1 MTEPESPASVAPE
14 GPIAAPSLD
23 GAVAWLNVA
32 APISLP
38 QLRGKI
44 VVLDFWTYG
53 CVNCM
58 HILRD
63 LKTLEQRFP
72 DELVVIGVHS
82 PKFTNEKDTEN
93 LKRILVRYE
102 IEHPVANDAGHEIW
116 RRYGV
121 QAWPTRVIIDPAGNI
136 VGTALGEG
144 NLEGFIS
151 AIRTVVRVFDERG
164 ELDRT
169 PLLLDLERSRHA
181 DRALLYPGKVLADHA
196 SGRLFIADS
205 NHNRIVVASIGVASG
220 HDVASGFLGA
230 EASAKA
236 ASRTRS
242 TLLETIGSGLPGDND
257 GIFSQARFYRPQG
270 LVLSQ
275 DNELYVADTE
285 NHQIRVVD
293 FQARAVHTVAGTGKQ
308 GAWSGEG
315 GEAMRIDLN
324 SPWDLA
330 LKPGILIVAMA
341 GPHQIWVVDLLHDR
355 AYPYAGTGEEARKD
369 GPVNTATFAQPS
381 GLALDGNTLY
391 VADAEAN
398 IVRALDLPPGNMV
411 TTIAGG
417 DLFKFGDEDG
427 HGDAVR
433 LQHPLGI
440 AVYAGRL
447 FIADTYNH
455 KIKMLDPESRQVTT
469 FAGTGVA
476 GHVDGP
482 AKTAQFFEPGG
493 LSVAPSTGSGQAA
506 VLYVADTNNHAIRT
520 IDLATK
526 HVNTLAIEGL
536 TPPATWSYLG
546 RPD

>member
-1 MTEPESPASVAPE
+1 MSETEDPNPPVPE
-14 GPIAAPSLD
+14 GPIAAPDLD

-32 APISLP
+32 SPISMA
-38 QLRGKI
+38 QLRGKV

-72 DELVVIGVHS
+72 DELVVVGIHS
-82 PKFTNEKDTEN
+82 PKFTNERDTEN
-93 LKRILVRYE
+93 LRRILVRYE
-102 IEHPVANDAGHEIW
+102 IEHPVANDAAHAIW
-116 RRYGV
+116 KRYGV
-121 QAWPTRVIIDPAGNI
+121 QAWPTRVIIDPAGNL
-136 VGTALGEG
+136 VGTAMGEG
-144 NLEGFIS
+144 NLEGFIN

-169 PLLLDLERSRHA
+169 PLPLTLERARHT
-181 DRALLYPGKVLADHA
+181 DRPLLYPGKVLADEA
-196 SGRLFIADS
+196 SGRLFVADS
-205 NHNRIVVASIGVASG
+205 NHNRIVVASLDGQ
-220 HDVASGFLGA
+220 
-230 EASAKA
+230 
-236 ASRTRS
+236 
-242 TLLETIGSGLPGDND
+242 LLETIGSGLQGDND

-270 LVLSQ
+270 MALST
-275 DNELYVADTE
+275 DGELYVADTE
-285 NHQIRVVD
+285 NHEIRVVD

-330 LKPGILIVAMA
+330 LKPGILIIAMA
-341 GPHQIWVVDLLHDR
+341 GPHQLWVIDLLHDR

-398 IVRALDLPPGNMV
+398 VIRALELPPGNSV

-417 DLFKFGDEDG
+417 DLFKFGDADG
-427 HGDAVR
+427 KGDAVR
-433 LQHPLGI
+433 LQHPLGV
-440 AVYAGRL
+440 AVYAGRV
-447 FIADTYNH
+447 FVADTYNH
-455 KIKMLDPESRQVTT
+455 KIKMLDPRTGAMTT

-476 GHVDGP
+476 GHADGP
-482 AKTAQFFEPGG
+482 AASAQFFEPGG
-493 LSVAPSTGSGQAA
+493 LSVAGNT
-506 VLYVADTNNHAIRT
+506 LYIADTNNHAVRT
-520 IDLATK
+520 IDLVAK
-526 HVNTLAIEGL
+526 QVGTLAISGL
-536 TPPATWSYLG
+536 TPPTTWSYL
-546 RPD
+546 RPS

>member
-1 MTEPESPASVAPE
+1 MSDAEAPA
-14 GPIAAPSLD
+14 GPIAAPTLD

-32 APISLP
+32 GPIDLA
-38 QLRGKI
+38 QLRGK
-44 VVLDFWTYG
+44 VVLLDFWTYG

-63 LKTLEQRFP
+63 LKTLEQRFR
-72 DELVVIGVHS
+72 DELVVIGIHS
-82 PKFTNEKDTEN
+82 PKFANEKATEN

-102 IEHPVANDAGHEIW
+102 IEHPVANDADHHIW

-121 QAWPTRVIIDPAGNI
+121 QAWPTRVIIDPAGNV
-136 VGTALGEG
+136 VGTAMGEG

-151 AIRTVVRVFDERG
+151 AIRTVVRVFDPSTPEYAQSLG
-164 ELDRT
+164 ASEQTIDRR
-169 PLLLDLERSRHA
+169 PLALDLERKRHV
-181 DRALLYPGKVLADHA
+181 DRPLLYPGKVLADPA

-205 NHNRIVVASIGVASG
+205 NHNRIVVASVNVASG
-220 HDVASGFLGA
+220 T
-230 EASAKA
+230 
-236 ASRTRS
+236 SRTTA
-242 TLLETIGSGLPGDND
+242 TLLETIGSGLQGDND

-270 LVLSQ
+270 LVLGP
-275 DNELYVADTE
+275 DDDLYVADTE

-308 GAWSGEG
+308 GTWRGEG

-330 LKPGILIVAMA
+330 LKPGILIIAMA

-355 AYPYAGTGEEARKD
+355 VYPYAGTGEEARTD
-369 GPVNTATFAQPS
+369 GPVNEATFAQPS

-398 IVRALDLPPGNMV
+398 IVRSLELPPGNMV

-417 DLFKFGDEDG
+417 DLFEFGDKDG
-427 HGDAVR
+427 RGDAAR
-433 LQHPLGI
+433 LQHPLGV
-440 AVYAGRL
+440 AASAGRV

-455 KIKMLDPESRQVTT
+455 KIKVLDPGTCQVTT
-469 FAGTGVA
+469 LAGTGAA

-482 AKTAQFFEPGG
+482 AMTAQFFEPGG
-493 LSVAPSTGSGQAA
+493 LSVAGHA
-506 VLYVADTNNHAIRT
+506 LYVADTNNHVIRV
-520 IDLATK
+520 IDLVSKQVT
-526 HVNTLAIEGL
+526 TLAIDGL
-536 TPPATWSYLG
+536 ASPAAWSYL
-546 RPD
+546 R